1 MAKDSFD
8 DMYIVNYLNSLKTES
23 NIGLPEIST
32 FFLDYQEALLSFAQ
46 NKSYEAEL
54 KNNLRVKEKYDWLI
68 KYIKS

>member
-32 FFLDYQEALLSFAQ
+32 FSLDYQEALLSFAQ